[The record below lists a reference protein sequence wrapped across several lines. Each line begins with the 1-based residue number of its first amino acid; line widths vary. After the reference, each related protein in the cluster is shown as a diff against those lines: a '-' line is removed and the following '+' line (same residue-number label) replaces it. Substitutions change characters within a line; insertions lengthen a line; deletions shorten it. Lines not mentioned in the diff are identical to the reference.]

1 MIYSLAR
8 RLVIF
13 ISIRSLQLLLLKE
26 PAAAFPPRPFFSD
39 WPAFPAGRSRRTFR
53 PLRDL
58 PVFSSS
64 PSLFIY
70 LDPRAGRLPQSAPY
84 LLPSALTGKC
94 QRLYHIP
101 LGCVKLFLAVFPLFS
116 FPSGR
121 SQAGREKSLAATYF
135 PAVAAVSSAHE
146 GLTSVFGM
154 GTGIAPPLWPP
165 GITYIFMR
173 GLRRAPH
180 APCGLPRPP

>member
-26 PAAAFPPRPFFSD
+26 PAAAFPPRPFFSG

-53 PLRDL
+53 PFRDL

-70 LDPRAGRLPQSAPY
+70 LDPRAGRFPQPAPY
-84 LLPSALTGKC
+84 LPPPALTGKC
-94 QRLYHIP
+94 QRLYHIS
-101 LGCVKLFLAVFPLFS
+101 LGCVKLFLTVFPLFFLFRPGEARPEEKKAWRLPT
-116 FPSGR
+116 FPLLQQYHR
-121 SQAGREKSLAATYF
+121 R
-135 PAVAAVSSAHE
+135 
-146 GLTSVFGM
+146 
-154 GTGIAPPLWPP
+154 
-165 GITYIFMR
+165 MR
-173 GLRRAPH
+173 A
-180 APCGLPRPP
+180 